1 LPHALKV
8 DISAL
13 DIRAAQAMTATA
25 SNTTTAKIVDAAAFF
40 IGHLVRVFI
49 YHAYGSEEKRYL
61 RLKGERVSSKL
72 KTRFALRL
80 N

>member
-1 LPHALKV
+1 V
-8 DISAL
+8 
-13 DIRAAQAMTATA
+13 
-25 SNTTTAKIVDAAAFF
+25 
-40 IGHLVRVFI
+40 
-49 YHAYGSEEKRYL
+49 YHADGSKENRYL